1 MIVLSA
7 GVLGFHLAR
16 RLSRED
22 HDVVVIDRREEY
34 VRRAQESLDVAV
46 IQGEGSKPSVL
57 LDAGL
62 ERADMLV
69 AVTASDETNIVACL
83 IAQTLN
89 RDVVRIARLGDPAY
103 LGEAGIIDKAALDIQ
118 LVISP
123 EQDVARAVGLLAEVP
138 GASDVLEFVDGRV
151 MVVGLRV
158 DQGSPADGKPIGALT
173 WLDREQ
179 ALLAGVYRDELIYAP
194 SPDMGIQAGDTL
206 FVVTTRESTRRVVT
220 RLGKRWIR
228 TRRVMI
234 AGGTKTGVAVA
245 RRLTAAGV
253 RTRIIEPDVELCD
266 RLVEEV
272 GETVVLNGD
281 PLDQDLLENEGV
293 EHMDLFVGATGDEQ
307 QNVFAALL
315 AKHLGARRVVALVD
329 TAQHVPFAM
338 RIGVDVVLSPMLTA
352 LGPLMQFVRRGKVV
366 TVGTLREELVE
377 GIEFIASEESD
388 IVGMPLGLIHMPRG
402 SLVGA
407 VLRGEQVII
416 PDGNTVVQVGDR
428 VVLFARPQLVPRLQ
442 RLVART

>member
-206 FVVTTRESTRRVVT
+206 FLVTTRESTRRVVT

>member
-206 FVVTTRESTRRVVT
+206 FLVTTRESTRRVVT

-428 VVLFARPQLVPRLQ
+428 VVLFARPQRVPRLQ